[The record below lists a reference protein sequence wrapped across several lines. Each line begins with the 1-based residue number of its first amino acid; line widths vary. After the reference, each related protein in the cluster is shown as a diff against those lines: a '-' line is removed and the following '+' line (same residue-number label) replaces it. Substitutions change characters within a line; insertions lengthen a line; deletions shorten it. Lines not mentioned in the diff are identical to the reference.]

1 MPSLIAQIRRVSRK
15 SLALQQK
22 LASRKLEEIERKMWL
37 QQEAFLK
44 AIDELRAE
52 MRQEF
57 AAAHAIFRTELS
69 SQLIPLTER
78 VEALEACAHRG

>member
-1 MPSLIAQIRRVSRK
+1 MPSLIAQIRKVSRK
-15 SLALQQK
+15 PLALQQK
-22 LASRKLEEIERKMWL
+22 LASRKLDEIERKMWL

-52 MRQEF
+52 MRQQF
-57 AAAHAIFRTELS
+57 AAAHTIVRTELS

-78 VEALEACAHRG
+78 IEALEARAHRG